1 MNKLKRGAGIL
12 LSVTS
17 LPSRY
22 GIGTLGEEAYR
33 FVDLLVDLKQKYWQ
47 VLPVGPTG
55 VGDSPYQSF
64 SAFAGNPYMID
75 LDILVGDNLISVADI
90 NEYSFG
96 SDEALVD
103 YSALFEHRFKV
114 LRKAYERFDTTLT
127 EYADFCKKNSFWLE
141 DYSLYM
147 AIKEASDNRKWQDWE
162 ARLREHDKD
171 AVSAFAT
178 TYKRDVEFWK
188 FLQYEFFLQWEKL
201 RKYANERGILII
213 GEVPLY
219 VSEDSADVWAHR
231 ELFKLNAEGYPENVA
246 GCPPDAFSK
255 GGQKWG
261 NPLYDW
267 EEMENNHFKWWHDRI
282 GTVAGL
288 YDVIRINHFV
298 GVVKDYSVPADNED
312 ARGGKWHKGPGKKLT
327 DVIEQAAGDAVII
340 VEDFGTVVI
349 PVVRKLMNKL
359 GWPGMKVLLFAFDEN
374 PMNTNL
380 PHNYEDG
387 NSVVYG
393 TTHDSD
399 TLVGY
404 FKDKNDY
411 QLGFLYEYLGVHS
424 KEEISDAFIKLAYSS
439 VANVVIIQMQ
449 DILKYGNEARMNC
462 PSTVGGNWRWR
473 LVHNSVD
480 EKRREWLRTLST
492 IYRR

>member
-12 LSVTS
+12 LSITS

-22 GIGTLGEEAYR
+22 GIGTLGDEAYR

-55 VGDSPYQSF
+55 MGDSPYQSF
-64 SAFAGNPYMID
+64 SAFAGNPYLID
-75 LDILVGDNLISVADI
+75 LDLLVSEGLLATEEIL
-90 NEYSFG
+90 EYSFG
-96 SDEALVD
+96 NDEGLVD
-103 YSALFEHRFKV
+103 YPALFENRFKV
-114 LRKAYERFDTTLT
+114 LRKAFDRFDLSQDSYTK
-127 EYADFCKKNSFWLE
+127 FCTDNRHWLE

-147 AIKEASDNRKWQDWE
+147 AIKEASGNSKWQEWE
-162 ARLREHDKD
+162 DRLKEHDTE
-171 AVSAFAT
+171 AVFDFKVAHE
-178 TYKRDVEFWK
+178 RDVSFWS
-188 FLQYEFFLQWEKL
+188 FLQFEFFSQWEKV

-231 ELFKLNAEGYPENVA
+231 ELFMLNSKGYPEEVA
-246 GCPPDAFSK
+246 GCPPDAFTQ

-267 EEMENNHFKWWHDRI
+267 TVMENFKFGWWHDRI
-282 GTVAGL
+282 STVSAL

-298 GVVKDYSVPADNED
+298 GVVKYYSVPTKNAD
-312 ARGGKWHKGPGKKLT
+312 AKGGKWHKGPGKKFT
-327 DVIEQAAGDAVII
+327 DVIEKAAGDSVLI

-387 NSVVYG
+387 NCVVYG

-411 QLGFLYEYLGVHS
+411 QLAFLYEYLGVHS
-424 KEEISDAFIKLAYSS
+424 KDEISDAFIKLAYSS

-462 PSTVGGNWRWR
+462 PSTVGNNWRWR
-473 LVHNSVD
+473 LTHNSVD